1 MITVAMPAKSARL
14 SLVNGNKSRY
24 VKAELE
30 KRAKNEEKMKMRA
43 DNVKPPEWLS
53 ATAKKEFERLAELLL
68 EIELINEADIG
79 ILALYCD
86 AYTLYISCDKQI
98 KKHGLWVGGKPNP
111 FIMRKRDAAA
121 QMRSLASD
129 LGLSP
134 SARAK
139 LAIKADGDEEG
150 EKDDF

>member
-1 MITVAMPAKSARL
+1 MAMPAKSARL

-68 EIELINEADIG
+68 EIEDI
-79 ILALYCD
+79 Y
-86 AYTLYISCDKQI
+86 S
-98 KKHGLWVGGKPNP
+98 V
-111 FIMRKRDAAA
+111 
-121 QMRSLASD
+121 
-129 LGLSP
+129 
-134 SARAK
+134 
-139 LAIKADGDEEG
+139 
-150 EKDDF
+150 